1 MAVTNQ
7 LEIDI
12 KAKSQKATDSLDAL
26 ISKLNEVNTAL
37 NSLNTEK
44 ISNISNSI
52 KGVKGVHLKTGGSGS
67 NSNATV
73 NANNRAATSFERLL
87 RATSNSNRGILN
99 FRSSMFKLAATWGMF
114 YASMYPVIRLFQF
127 MGKEVEHSMDYVE
140 TFNYFKV
147 TMNKIGHDSGEEFTE
162 GFLSQIKN
170 LDEKMTGFK
179 IGKNGELIDANV
191 KNLGIDP
198 NIMMQFQAQI
208 GAVTNSVGLL
218 GKTSVATQKAL
229 SMLSA
234 DYSSLKNEDLQSV
247 MKNFQ
252 SGLIGQSRALYRY
265 GIDITQATLKQY
277 AYKHGITKS
286 VSAMSQSEKMQLRLL
301 AILDQS
307 KVAWGDQANSIMT
320 VANQYRIMKQQ
331 ISNLG
336 RTIGNLF
343 LPVVKTVL
351 PYLNA
356 FIIALRKVF
365 DLLGGHIYGS
375 DWKKDLM
382 EGVSEGNFDGI
393 IEGAEDS
400 EDALDGA
407 TKAAKKFKQATMGFD
422 ELNIINP
429 NTASGSGSGK
439 VGGGGFDLSDD
450 IEDALEDYQTVW
462 EEAFKEMENKSE
474 ELANKFMKY
483 VDDKNW
489 FGLGDWMGSS
499 LTNVL
504 KKVDWERTYQGAR
517 DFGTGLAQFL
527 NGLISPELFYQ
538 FGRTTASALN
548 TALYFALDFGKEF
561 DGKNLGKSI
570 GSGING
576 FFETYDFSSLAE
588 TLNVWV
594 DNLEDAFVNA
604 ISTIKWK
611 EVIKGALDFG
621 THLDFDTISII
632 LGAIT
637 ISKIGKV
644 LMNDIVKEMI
654 IKKIAENVAASPI
667 SLGSALKVTGG
678 VAFTVKGLTMIF
690 DSMQEGNIME
700 GLWGSLLTTGGVA
713 LLSGGSLMITVP
725 TLIVSIGAVSFAWL
739 QIPDAETGYQGLNKV
754 LGKIKFGKEATTF
767 DGETI
772 EVKVSLKEKIKQ
784 FNVDWQNT
792 IYDAQ
797 KEFDQL
803 KTNLKA
809 TWGELS
815 LDIGIKIESIKDAFQ
830 IKWDEFTN
838 WWTIEVPQWLES
850 NVKPWFSKDK
860 WKEVGS
866 GIKDGLSDKWSE
878 FSDWWTNTGIPDW
891 WDNNVAPIFSAE
903 KWTFDGI
910 AKGLKASFGNAI
922 KGVKQLWNDFAD
934 WINENLSWDVPSVN
948 IGDKTIGGY
957 HIQLGKL
964 PKFNIPQYA
973 IGGFP
978 EDGLFMANHNELVG
992 QFSNGQTAV
1001 ANNEQIVEGIRSGVA
1016 TAVAQTLAPYL
1027 REIADNTG
1035 NTATNTDA
1043 IARKPVQSLTDRD
1056 IAKANA
1062 KGQRSLGYQLRL
1074 S

>member
-37 NSLNTEK
+37 NGLNTAK

-73 NANNRAATSFERLL
+73 NANNRATTSFERLL
-87 RATSNSNRGILN
+87 RATTNSNRGILN

-147 TMNKIGHDSGEEFTE
+147 TMNKIGYDAGEEFTE
-162 GFLSQIKN
+162 GFLSQIKS

-179 IGKNGELIDANV
+179 IGKDGELIDANV

-277 AYKHGITKS
+277 AYEHGVTKS

-343 LPVVKTVL
+343 LPVVKTIL

-365 DLLGGHIYGS
+365 DMLGGHIYGS
-375 DWKKDLM
+375 NWKKELM
-382 EGVSEGNFDGI
+382 EGVSEGNFSGI
-393 IEGAEDS
+393 VEGAEDS
-400 EDALDGA
+400 EEALNDA
-407 TKAAKKFKQATMGFD
+407 TKAAKEFKQATMGFD

-429 NTASGSGSGK
+429 NTSSGSGSGSS
-439 VGGGGFDLSDD
+439 GGGGFDLSDD

-462 EEAFKEMENKSE
+462 DEAFKTMENKSE

-517 DFGTGLAQFL
+517 NFGTGLAQFL

-594 DNLEDAFVNA
+594 DNLEDAIVSA
-604 ISTIKWK
+604 ISTIKWN

-621 THLDFDTISII
+621 THLDFDTIAIV

-654 IKKIAENVAASPI
+654 IKKHP
-667 SLGSALKVTGG
+667 LAL
-678 VAFTVKGLTMIF
+678 
-690 DSMQEGNIME
+690 
-700 GLWGSLLTTGGVA
+700 
-713 LLSGGSLMITVP
+713 
-725 TLIVSIGAVSFAWL
+725 
-739 QIPDAETGYQGLNKV
+739 
-754 LGKIKFGKEATTF
+754 
-767 DGETI
+767 
-772 EVKVSLKEKIKQ
+772 
-784 FNVDWQNT
+784 
-792 IYDAQ
+792 
-797 KEFDQL
+797 
-803 KTNLKA
+803 
-809 TWGELS
+809 
-815 LDIGIKIESIKDAFQ
+815 
-830 IKWDEFTN
+830 
-838 WWTIEVPQWLES
+838 
-850 NVKPWFSKDK
+850 
-860 WKEVGS
+860 
-866 GIKDGLSDKWSE
+866 
-878 FSDWWTNTGIPDW
+878 
-891 WDNNVAPIFSAE
+891 
-903 KWTFDGI
+903 
-910 AKGLKASFGNAI
+910 
-922 KGVKQLWNDFAD
+922 
-934 WINENLSWDVPSVN
+934 
-948 IGDKTIGGY
+948 
-957 HIQLGKL
+957 
-964 PKFNIPQYA
+964 
-973 IGGFP
+973 
-978 EDGLFMANHNELVG
+978 
-992 QFSNGQTAV
+992 
-1001 ANNEQIVEGIRSGVA
+1001 
-1016 TAVAQTLAPYL
+1016 
-1027 REIADNTG
+1027 
-1035 NTATNTDA
+1035 
-1043 IARKPVQSLTDRD
+1043 
-1056 IAKANA
+1056 
-1062 KGQRSLGYQLRL
+1062 
-1074 S
+1074 